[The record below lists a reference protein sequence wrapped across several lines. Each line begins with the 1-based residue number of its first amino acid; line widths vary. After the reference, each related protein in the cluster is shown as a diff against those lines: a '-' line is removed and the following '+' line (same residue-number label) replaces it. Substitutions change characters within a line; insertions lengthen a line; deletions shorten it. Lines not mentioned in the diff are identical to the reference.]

1 MQQLKI
7 PQSQFVTPNN
17 MVAGEWLV
25 FLNELIRLG
34 NLIISSDTIKKGN
47 NAEFASIEQS
57 FVSFDIAAS
66 NSQEVAQVA
75 LITPSDDVVPQT
87 PIYAKIDA
95 QSVDNVPL
103 QITYEESSSDNPYAQ
118 LSAIEQQLY
127 DQQIWNLTV

>member
-47 NAEFASIEQS
+47 DAEFAIIEQS
-57 FVSFDIAAS
+57 FVSLDMAVS
-66 NSQEVAQVA
+66 NNQEVAQVA
-75 LITPSDDVVPQT
+75 LTTPSDDVVPQT
-87 PIYAKIDA
+87 PIYANTDENSA
-95 QSVDNVPL
+95 
-103 QITYEESSSDNPYAQ
+103 TGDNPYAQ

>member
-34 NLIISSDTIKKGN
+34 NLIISSDTIKKSN
-47 NAEFASIEQS
+47 DAEFASIEQS
-57 FVSFDIAAS
+57 FVSLDMTAS

-75 LITPSDDVVPQT
+75 LISPSDDVVPQT
-87 PIYAKIDA
+87 PIYANTDENSA
-95 QSVDNVPL
+95 
-103 QITYEESSSDNPYAQ
+103 TGDNPYAQ
-118 LSAIEQQLY
+118 MSAIEQQLY

>member
-34 NLIISSDTIKKGN
+34 NLIISSDTIEKGN

-57 FVSFDIAAS
+57 FVSFDMTAS
-66 NSQEVAQVA
+66 NNQEVAQVA

-87 PIYAKIDA
+87 VIYANTDENSA
-95 QSVDNVPL
+95 
-103 QITYEESSSDNPYAQ
+103 TGDNPYAQ
-118 LSAIEQQLY
+118 MSAIEQQLY

>member
-47 NAEFASIEQS
+47 DAEFASIEQS
-57 FVSFDIAAS
+57 FVSLDMAVS
-66 NSQEVAQVA
+66 NNQEVAQVA

-87 PIYAKIDA
+87 PIYANTDENSA
-95 QSVDNVPL
+95 
-103 QITYEESSSDNPYAQ
+103 TGDNPYAQ

>member
-34 NLIISSDTIKKGN
+34 NLIISSDTIEKGN

-57 FVSFDIAAS
+57 FVSFDMTAS
-66 NSQEVAQVA
+66 NNQEVAQVA

-87 PIYAKIDA
+87 PIYANTDENSA
-95 QSVDNVPL
+95 
-103 QITYEESSSDNPYAQ
+103 TGDNPYAQ
-118 LSAIEQQLY
+118 MSAIEQQLY

>member
-47 NAEFASIEQS
+47 NAEFASIGQS
-57 FVSFDIAAS
+57 FVSFDMTAS

-75 LITPSDDVVPQT
+75 LITQSDDVVPQT
-87 PIYAKIDA
+87 PIYANTDA

-103 QITYEESSSDNPYAQ
+103 QITHEESSGDNPYAQ
-118 LSAIEQQLY
+118 MSAIEQQLY

>member
-17 MVAGEWLV
+17 MVAAEWLV

-34 NLIISSDTIKKGN
+34 NLIISSDTIEKSN

-57 FVSFDIAAS
+57 FVSLDIAAS
-66 NSQEVAQVA
+66 NNQEVVQVA

-87 PIYAKIDA
+87 PIYANTDENSA
-95 QSVDNVPL
+95 
-103 QITYEESSSDNPYAQ
+103 TGDNPYAQ
-118 LSAIEQQLY
+118 MSAIEQQLY

>member
-34 NLIISSDTIKKGN
+34 NLIISSDTIKKGD
-47 NAEFASIEQS
+47 NAEFASIEQNS
-57 FVSFDIAAS
+57 LIGFDIATA
-66 NSQEVAQVA
+66 NSQEVDQVA

-87 PIYAKIDA
+87 PIYANTDEN
-95 QSVDNVPL
+95 S
-103 QITYEESSSDNPYAQ
+103 TTGDNPYAQ
-118 LSAIEQQLY
+118 MSAIEQQLY

>member
-34 NLIISSDTIKKGN
+34 NLIISSDTIKKGD
-47 NAEFASIEQS
+47 NAEFASIEQNS
-57 FVSFDIAAS
+57 LIGFDIATA
-66 NSQEVAQVA
+66 NSQEVDQVA

-87 PIYAKIDA
+87 TIYANTDENSA
-95 QSVDNVPL
+95 
-103 QITYEESSSDNPYAQ
+103 TGDNPYAQ

>member
-34 NLIISSDTIKKGN
+34 NLIISSDTIKKSN
-47 NAEFASIEQS
+47 DAEFASIEQS
-57 FVSFDIAAS
+57 FVSLDMTAS
-66 NSQEVAQVA
+66 NNQEVAQVA

-87 PIYAKIDA
+87 PIYANTDENSA
-95 QSVDNVPL
+95 
-103 QITYEESSSDNPYAQ
+103 TGDNPYAQ
-118 LSAIEQQLY
+118 MSAIEQQLY

>member
-34 NLIISSDTIKKGN
+34 NLIISSDTIEKGN

-87 PIYAKIDA
+87 PIYANTDT

-103 QITYEESSSDNPYAQ
+103 QITHEESSSDNPYAQ
-118 LSAIEQQLY
+118 MSAIEQQLY

>member
-57 FVSFDIAAS
+57 FVSFDIATA

-87 PIYAKIDA
+87 PIYANTDENIA
-95 QSVDNVPL
+95 
-103 QITYEESSSDNPYAQ
+103 TGDNPYAQ

>member
-34 NLIISSDTIKKGN
+34 NLIISSDTIEKGN
-47 NAEFASIEQS
+47 NAEVASIEQS

-87 PIYAKIDA
+87 PIYANTDENSA
-95 QSVDNVPL
+95 
-103 QITYEESSSDNPYAQ
+103 TGDNPYAQ
-118 LSAIEQQLY
+118 MSAIEQQLY

>member
-1 MQQLKI
+1 MQHLKI

-34 NLIISSDTIKKGN
+34 NLIISSDTIEKGN

-57 FVSFDIAAS
+57 FVSFDMTTS
-66 NSQEVAQVA
+66 NNQEVAQVA

-87 PIYAKIDA
+87 PIYANTDA

-103 QITYEESSSDNPYAQ
+103 QITHEESSCDNPYAQ

>member
-34 NLIISSDTIKKGN
+34 NLIISSDTIEKGN

-57 FVSFDIAAS
+57 FVSLDMAVS
-66 NSQEVAQVA
+66 NNQEVAQVA

-87 PIYAKIDA
+87 PIYANIDENSA
-95 QSVDNVPL
+95 
-103 QITYEESSSDNPYAQ
+103 TGDNPYAQ
-118 LSAIEQQLY
+118 MSAIEQQLY

>member
-47 NAEFASIEQS
+47 DAEFASIEQS
-57 FVSFDIAAS
+57 FVSLDMAVS
-66 NSQEVAQVA
+66 NNQEVAQVA

-87 PIYAKIDA
+87 PIYANTDENSA
-95 QSVDNVPL
+95 TGDN
-103 QITYEESSSDNPYAQ
+103 SYAQ
-118 LSAIEQQLY
+118 MSAIEQQLY